1 MSLDDYLSF
10 ILSYNAY
17 SWAMMM
23 MMMHKETFLEKV
35 SIIAFK
41 TFTSAKIS

>member
-17 SWAMMM
+17 SWAMM